1 MQYKITQ
8 KGSGKKPAKGATV
21 FVHYA
26 GFLEDGTLFDTSSEK
41 TASEFGKFNSQRAMQ
56 NGYSPLPFEVGSK
69 DGMIPGFIEGLEKL
83 SIGDKAILYIPS
95 NLAYGEQ
102 GAGNVIPPSANIIFE
117 IELLEKMPTKQ

>member
-1 MQYKITQ
+1 
-8 KGSGKKPAKGATV
+8 
-21 FVHYA
+21 
-26 GFLEDGTLFDTSSEK
+26 
-41 TASEFGKFNSQRAMQ
+41 
-56 NGYSPLPFEVGSK
+56 
-69 DGMIPGFIEGLEKL
+69 MIPGFIEGLEKM